1 MRFKHIQ
8 NLDKAKD
15 IIIPCK
21 KGKLMPLAEFTSL
34 KNLDFEG
41 EFSTYQLVYGASGDR
56 IYLLGLGEEK
66 DAIKTEEAF
75 RKLAFDT
82 KKNWTKSIQVYAE
95 LLSDEEITQAV
106 IGLELSN

>member
-1 MRFKHIQ
+1 MRFTQVQHT
-8 NLDKAKD
+8 DKAKD

-21 KGKLMPLAEFTSL
+21 KGNLMHLAEFTSV

-41 EFSTYQLVYGASGDR
+41 EFSTYHLVYGASGNR

-82 KKNWTKSIQVYAE
+82 KK
-95 LLSDEEITQAV
+95 
-106 IGLELSN
+106 IG